1 MVEGVVKA
9 LSEMVRLSE
18 KYPMLINEGI
28 VGLTLLAGSGG
39 VGGKFSR
46 FASRWQ
52 NTDNGRISQRCW
64 FSTR

>member
-1 MVEGVVKA
+1 MKRRGRPRIVRAEVVGA

-39 VGGKFSR
+39 VGGTSFSHPPTPHR
-46 FASRWQ
+46 
-52 NTDNGRISQRCW
+52 
-64 FSTR
+64 